1 MIVPTTTRIFKIVGY
16 GVGSE
21 VTNIVVSNLTFA
33 VCNAKIGTGGS
44 DAFGEG
50 YNAAIYFNQALNC
63 TVDRCTLYGIAGN
76 AVGTENWLNNW
87 NVTVQNSIIH
97 DIGAGGIVFPG
108 TTSCVISNN
117 LVYGTGFLC
126 QAGPGIRGS
135 QYNSALITHNTITN
149 TMGAGIAVQGGGYTT
164 RAQNPIIT
172 YNFINRSMQAL
183 RDMGGI
189 YCGCVSNAFVA
200 YNYVGEINGTNS
212 DNGGVWD
219 PVLIGLYNDDGSR
232 NCTWASNIV
241 YNCTRPM
248 IYHKGTN
255 GVYLNNVFANT
266 RTEDTWLLF
275 HNCDRPSFSRNILL
289 SQLRLVVDAEGLTY
303 VPFSVN
309 ANVAVL
315 DWHSNILW
323 SVTGLNS
330 GNPTNSTTSDPL
342 FLNLQPLNAA
352 FQPNSPAVALQISPL
367 GLSGIGLFARGLL
380 LPATDLHVLP
390 P

>member
-1 MIVPTTTRIFKIVGY
+1 
-16 GVGSE
+16 
-21 VTNIVVSNLTFA
+21 
-33 VCNAKIGTGGS
+33 
-44 DAFGEG
+44 
-50 YNAAIYFNQALNC
+50 
-63 TVDRCTLYGIAGN
+63 
-76 AVGTENWLNNW
+76 
-87 NVTVQNSIIH
+87 
-97 DIGAGGIVFPG
+97 
-108 TTSCVISNN
+108 
-117 LVYGTGFLC
+117 
-126 QAGPGIRGS
+126 
-135 QYNSALITHNTITN
+135 
-149 TMGAGIAVQGGGYTT
+149 MGAGIAVQGGGYTT